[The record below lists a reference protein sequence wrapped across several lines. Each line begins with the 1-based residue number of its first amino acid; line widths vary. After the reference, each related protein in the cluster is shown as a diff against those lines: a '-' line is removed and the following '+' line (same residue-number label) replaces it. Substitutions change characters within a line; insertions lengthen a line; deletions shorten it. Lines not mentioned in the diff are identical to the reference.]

1 MAAGEGRSLRNAD
14 HLTSAALCLRLIVP
28 RVLWTRRGPVWL
40 APRLSRRERIFA
52 TERGVGEGENSGQCL
67 L

>member
-40 APRLSRRERIFA
+40 APPLSRRERICDRA
-52 TERGVGEGENSGQCL
+52 WASGREKYSGQC
-67 L
+67 